1 MSTSYIQLVVR
12 HFTLHTIV
20 LLIGHQ
26 GNSGYNKICDHNFIY
41 QQLFN
46 WPGKLVKYYL
56 RPSDRA
62 KTDFI
67 IWGVSNFPLKQSDFV
82 RRLSFMFS
90 HDNEHECSADGGVDL
105 KALCLQQT
113 CLLFLQACLFRSRQ
127 PKFQLYFVFD
137 WGVQISA
144 IYWIQLK
151 NISIGVGLQTIHI
164 AVSKAD
170 ELSRTQK
177 RSWSAVY

>member
-1 MSTSYIQLVVR
+1 
-12 HFTLHTIV
+12 
-20 LLIGHQ
+20 
-26 GNSGYNKICDHNFIY
+26 
-41 QQLFN
+41 
-46 WPGKLVKYYL
+46 
-56 RPSDRA
+56 
-62 KTDFI
+62 
-67 IWGVSNFPLKQSDFV
+67 
-82 RRLSFMFS
+82 MFS

-151 NISIGVGLQTIHI
+151 NIGIGVGLQTIHI

-170 ELSRTQK
+170 ELSQTQK